1 MKSLRS
7 ASDTCQ
13 KIVTSKPEVN
23 VVTDIMLTSDA
34 TSDDRI
40 AIKPQ
45 FVQVKLR
52 ANTSAKVPFLFKQTV
67 DYPLD
72 LYFIMDLS
80 NTMRAHKDK
89 LAAIASQLSQRMSKI
104 TKNFQLGFGSFVE
117 KPVAPFS
124 DETPER

>member
-1 MKSLRS
+1 M
-7 ASDTCQ
+7 
-13 KIVTSKPEVN
+13 
-23 VVTDIMLTSDA
+23 TDVKLTSGETTA
-34 TSDDRI
+34 TQDRI
-40 AIKPQ
+40 SIKPQ
-45 FVQVKLR
+45 YVQVKLR
-52 ANTSAKVPFLFKQTV
+52 ANASAKVPFLFKQTI

>member
-1 MKSLRS
+1 MRN

-13 KIVTSKPEVN
+13 NI
-23 VVTDIMLTSDA
+23 LTSDPEVKIVSDVKL
-34 TSDDRI
+34 TSETAAQDRI
-40 AIKPQ
+40 SIKPQ
-45 FVQVKLR
+45 YLQVKLK
-52 ANTSAKVPFLFKQTV
+52 ANSSAKVPFTFKQTV

-89 LAAIASQLSQRMSKI
+89 LAAIASQLSIRMSKI